1 MHDLG
6 GSDGE
11 NCFIVLACDGIFDV
25 MSNDEAVSQ
34 MRLHNLVCRHRY
46 IITSPW
52 HSHGTNVTRE
62 PW

>member
-25 MSNDEAVSQ
+25 MSDDEAVSQ
-34 MRLHNLVCRHRY
+34 TFCTVRCTD
-46 IITSPW
+46 IDIASP
-52 HSHGTNVTRE
+52 
-62 PW
+62 